1 MILAPDQEKKLC
13 SWFHGTDAKS
23 ASSIALGKGIDIDK
37 GTGTKDFSDGN
48 GFYLSDSFQKAQ
60 EWIKKKRFAACE
72 FTAILQYKI
81 TKVIQLVCFLI
92 IDENKYSSAFVPKPF
107 STESNVYLVI
117 QLST

>member
-1 MILAPDQEKKLC
+1 MLLKFVNLQAKKFFNIGPLDQEKELI

-81 TKVIQLVCFLI
+81 TTVI
-92 IDENKYSSAFVPKPF
+92 NSSTSSVQK
-107 STESNVYLVI
+107 S
-117 QLST
+117 